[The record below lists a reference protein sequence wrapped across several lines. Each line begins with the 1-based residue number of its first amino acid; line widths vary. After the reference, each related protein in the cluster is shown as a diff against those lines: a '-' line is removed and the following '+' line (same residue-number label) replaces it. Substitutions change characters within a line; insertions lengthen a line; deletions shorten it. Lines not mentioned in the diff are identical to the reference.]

1 MRHTPYFRKT
11 QEARESLVALRDSAI
26 CSSSRS
32 TGETNRED
40 VTDRQSSLSK
50 ALRGTKLQVSHLS
63 HLTHHINNEQ
73 RTTEGRRRR
82 RCMGGRTGGKPGRKK
97 KRSYFQKR
105 ETPAAVDPD
114 GRPLEDLDG
123 DDCLGDYDSDLAAAY
138 LPPCVWHPPRPPA
151 GGLVGGLVS
160 FKPTVS
166 STSTRVGPTRTTENH
181 HPVGRTSSSVAVYT
195 NRPLLGRP
203 PAAKSRTNTNCRG
216 SRRTASIRIRIFRR
230 NV

>member
-1 MRHTPYFRKT
+1 MR
-11 QEARESLVALRDSAI
+11 VWIALRDSAI

-138 LPPCVWHPPRPPA
+138 LPPCAAVC
-151 GGLVGGLVS
+151 
-160 FKPTVS
+160 
-166 STSTRVGPTRTTENH
+166 STSRSKQPS
-181 HPVGRTSSSVAVYT
+181 RTSPVAA
-195 NRPLLGRP
+195 P
-203 PAAKSRTNTNCRG
+203 PTWT
-216 SRRTASIRIRIFRR
+216 SIRVRGFRLAA
-230 NV
+230 VATAALAADAIVTAAAAATV